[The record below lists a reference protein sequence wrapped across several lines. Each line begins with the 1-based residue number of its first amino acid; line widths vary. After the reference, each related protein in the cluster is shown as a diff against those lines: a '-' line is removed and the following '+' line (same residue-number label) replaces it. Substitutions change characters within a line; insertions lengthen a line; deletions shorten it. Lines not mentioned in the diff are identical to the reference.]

1 MSIPYR
7 TQQNLKRLAIILLVL
22 AVVGAVVW
30 GLWVVWLQR
39 FVVYTRDEG
48 AVIDFELSQTLI
60 PGEEAVPPEAGM
72 QIEIYYN
79 EGEDKVNIST
89 ELAQLKGYYVVGSA
103 VSSDPAAVWE
113 QIQALPAGTPVMLDM
128 KSIYGNF
135 YYSTNTGRPVSDSAD
150 VAGVDALI
158 ASLRASGYYTIARVP
173 ALRDKE
179 YGRENT
185 RSGLPTSGGYLWM
198 DDDGCY
204 WLNPAKEDTIT
215 YLINIA
221 TELRDLGF
229 DEVVFEDYYFPETK
243 KIVFKGDK
251 LQTLADTA
259 QTLVTNCATDYF
271 AVSFVSDGTWTAPTG
286 RSRVYREDVND
297 PTALMAAVEGLTMT
311 DPAIRLVFI
320 TSNMDTRFETYGV
333 MRPINL
339 AH

>member
-7 TQQNLKRLAIILLVL
+7 TQQNIKRLCLALLVL
-22 AVVGAVVW
+22 LVVGGIIW
-30 GLWVVWLQR
+30 GMWILWLQR
-39 FVVYTRDEG
+39 FVVYTRKDG
-48 AVIDFELSQTLI
+48 AVLNFEVSETL
-60 PGEEAVPPEAGM
+60 PVGEEAVPPEEGM
-72 QIEIYYN
+72 QIQIHYN

-89 ELAQLKGYYVVGSA
+89 ELAQLNGYYVTGSS
-103 VSSDPAAVWE
+103 VSSDPAAVWA

-135 YYSTNTGRPVSDSAD
+135 YYTTGTGRPLSDSAD
-150 VAGVDALI
+150 IAGVDALLGN
-158 ASLRASGYYTIARVP
+158 LRASGYYTIARVP

-185 RSGLPTSGGYLWM
+185 RSGLATSGGYLWM

-221 TELRDLGF
+221 SELRDLGF

-243 KIVFKGDK
+243 QIVFNEDK

-259 QTLVTNCATDYF
+259 QVLVTNCATDYF
-271 AVSFVSDGTWTAPTG
+271 AVSFVSDGTWTAPSG
-286 RSRVYREDVND
+286 RTRIYREDVND
-297 PTALMAAVEGLTMT
+297 PLRLAEATQGLTLT
-311 DPAIRLVFI
+311 DPSIRLVFI
-320 TSNMDTRFETYGV
+320 TSNMDTRFEAYGV